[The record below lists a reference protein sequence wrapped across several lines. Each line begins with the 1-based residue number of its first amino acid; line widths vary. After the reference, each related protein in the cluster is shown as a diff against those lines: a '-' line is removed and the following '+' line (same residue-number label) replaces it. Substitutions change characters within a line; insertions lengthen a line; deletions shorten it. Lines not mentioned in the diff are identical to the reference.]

1 MIALIRTRTLNA
13 LRTDLAKAEAATR
26 AARVKGE
33 QHELERDLA
42 ATAAARAETTVE
54 SLRDALARA
63 SEDVARLQGELEA
76 LRAQSLLDTEDR
88 QVLRMLLRTAR
99 KQSSRTDRVYVLYRF
114 GDLHSV
120 HVTRD
125 AAEIAAEAEG
135 APRDGWTASTTCCPS
150 NSPAAEI
157 PWRIRPVPLGGTR

>member
-1 MIALIRTRTLNA
+1 MIALIRTRTLNT
-13 LRTDLAKAEAATR
+13 LRTDLAKADAATK

-42 ATAAARAETTVE
+42 ADAANRAEITVE
-54 SLRDALARA
+54 TLRDALTRA
-63 SEDVARLQGELEA
+63 NENAAQLQGELEA

-99 KQSSRTDRVYVLYRF
+99 KQSSRAERVYLLYRF
-114 GDLHSV
+114 GDVHSV
-120 HVTRD
+120 HATRD

-150 NSPAAEI
+150 ESPAAEI
-157 PWRIRPVPLGGTR
+157 PWRIRPVLLGGTR